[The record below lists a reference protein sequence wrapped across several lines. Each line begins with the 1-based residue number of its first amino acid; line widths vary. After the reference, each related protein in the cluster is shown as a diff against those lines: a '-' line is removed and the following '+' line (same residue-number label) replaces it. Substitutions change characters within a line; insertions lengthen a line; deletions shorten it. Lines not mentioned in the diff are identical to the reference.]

1 MPKQNDYSIPR
12 RFSPPISWLVAF
24 EAVERRG
31 SVTAAGAELSLTQSA
46 ISRQIQ
52 KLEKQLGV
60 QLFERDK
67 QRLHITDL
75 GRTYAADVREGINLI
90 VNAGIKMH
98 TNPSRGT
105 LELSVLPAFGAHW
118 LVPKLNNFM
127 DKFPGIT
134 LNLTTKTEP
143 FDFSREDFHAAIH
156 FGSDDWPGSRSLL
169 LMQEETVA
177 VVSPNL
183 GLKNGKTDAKSILKI
198 PLLHLRSRP
207 NAWSNWFSQK
217 GIELEN
223 THGFQFD
230 QFASMIQAS
239 IFGLGAA
246 IVPKYLIASEL
257 KEGRLVCLFA
267 SEPLTIGSYY
277 LVWPDRCESY
287 PPLEAFRTWIKQTID
302 EIQSV

>member
-1 MPKQNDYSIPR
+1 M
-12 RFSPPISWLVAF
+12 
-24 EAVERRG
+24 
-31 SVTAAGAELSLTQSA
+31 
-46 ISRQIQ
+46 
-52 KLEKQLGV
+52 
-60 QLFERDK
+60 
-67 QRLHITDL
+67 DL
-75 GRTYAADVREGINLI
+75 GRTYAADFREGINLI
-90 VNAGIKMH
+90 VNTGTKMH

-105 LELSVLPAFGAHW
+105 LELSILPAFGAHW

-223 THGFQFD
+223 THGFQVD

-257 KEGRLVCLFA
+257 KEGRMVRLFA
-267 SEPLTIGSYY
+267 
-277 LVWPDRCESY
+277 
-287 PPLEAFRTWIKQTID
+287 
-302 EIQSV
+302 

>member
-1 MPKQNDYSIPR
+1 MSIRNDYSIPR

-31 SVTAAGAELSLTQSA
+31 SVTAAGAELNLTQSA

-52 KLEKQLGV
+52 KLENQLGV
-60 QLFERDK
+60 ELFHRDK
-67 QRLHITDL
+67 QRLHVTDL
-75 GRTYAADVREGINLI
+75 GRSYAADVREGINLI

-127 DKFPGIT
+127 EKFPGIT

-143 FDFSREDFHAAIH
+143 FDFSRENFHAAIH
-156 FGSDDWPGSRSLL
+156 FGSDDWPRSRSLL

-183 GLKNGKTDAKSILKI
+183 ELKNGTLDAKNLSNI

-207 NAWSNWFSQK
+207 NSWTNWFAQK
-217 GIELEN
+217 GVDLEDTN
-223 THGFQFD
+223 GFQFD
-230 QFASMIQAS
+230 QFATMIQAS

-246 IVPKYLIASEL
+246 IVPKYLIESEL
-257 KEGRLVCLFA
+257 KEGRLVSLFD
-267 SEPLTIGSYY
+267 SEPSAIGSYY
-277 LVWPDRCESY
+277 LVWPERFERY
-287 PPLEAFRTWIKQTID
+287 PPLDAFRTWIRQTID
-302 EIQSV
+302 DIEVI